1 MRAVAAAAGGV
12 NSGIQTAKSVD
23 KVSAS
28 YDASATLDRTP
39 VSGTTRHG
47 SEFWEY
53 LMMFG
58 AGAVQLGTRMKSGLT
73 VTTDNA
79 DAVLAALA
87 KLSGMDVLVG
97 IPEGNAARED
107 GQLNNA
113 EIGYLQSTG
122 ATIEIDG
129 AVVTL
134 PPRPFLDIG
143 IEDTQE
149 RTTAHLKAAARNMR
163 WKVKRKVQSVSWS
176 APGLSPLTVQRRSL
190 KPVIASRPCLK
201 KPFRNDAKQNRR
213 LLVINHCGPGLSVA
227 LDHLCREEK

>member
-1 MRAVAAAAGGV
+1 M
-12 NSGIQTAKSVD
+12 
-23 KVSAS
+23 
-28 YDASATLDRTP
+28 
-39 VSGTTRHG
+39 
-47 SEFWEY
+47 
-53 LMMFG
+53 
-58 AGAVQLGTRMKSGLT
+58 
-73 VTTDNA
+73 
-79 DAVLAALA
+79 LAALA

-149 RTTAHLKAAARNMR
+149 RTSAHLKAAAELTLEGKAEGAERELER
-163 WKVKRKVQSVSWS
+163 AGIIASDGAKKVISDGDRLQPLSEKTLQARRAK
-176 APGLSPLTVQRRSL
+176 GLSGEKPLWAHGYLLRSITYVVR
-190 KPVIASRPCLK
+190 KT
-201 KPFRNDAKQNRR
+201 
-213 LLVINHCGPGLSVA
+213 
-227 LDHLCREEK
+227 